1 METSYR
7 DNEMNAIIIKVLQTV
22 LQEREFSGKLTTR
35 WGGGVGGVES
45 SV

>member
-35 WGGGVGGVES
+35 WGGCGGESGV
-45 SV
+45 